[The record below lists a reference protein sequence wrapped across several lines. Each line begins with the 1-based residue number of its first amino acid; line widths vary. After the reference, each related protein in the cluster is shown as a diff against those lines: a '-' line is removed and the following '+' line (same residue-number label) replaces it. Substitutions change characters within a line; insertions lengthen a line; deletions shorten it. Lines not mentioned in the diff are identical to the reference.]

1 MTAPPI
7 QVENVQFGYARS
19 RPILRDFTFAVNAG
33 RFLAIVGPNGVGKS
47 TLVNLIAGLLSPQAG
62 TIRVNGIP
70 IASYRT
76 RDLAQKIAFVRQ
88 ETVPVFQF
96 SVAEVVLMART
107 IHYGAFGFESAAD
120 RDRVR
125 HALDLTDTAG
135 FASRPLGSLSAGE
148 RQRVFIARALAQDT
162 PILLMDEPTSF
173 LDLKHQV
180 HIYDLLKTIQA
191 RQSRAIV
198 AVTHDINLAAQYC
211 DEVLL
216 LQPPS
221 VADTAGTGDMVP
233 PPKPTRYRI
242 GAPSQ
247 VLTTSLVAQ
256 AFGVRGFSGPVGRER
271 FFLPLGKRAKDA
283 DQAGDPPATPGPTK
297 EGRIT

>member
-1 MTAPPI
+1 MTVPPV
-7 QVENVQFGYARS
+7 QVENLQFGYARS
-19 RPILRDFTFAVNAG
+19 RPILSDLTFAVNTG

-62 TIRVNGIP
+62 TIRVNGAP

-76 RDLAQKIAFVRQ
+76 RNLAQKIALVRQ

-96 SVAEVVLMART
+96 SVAEVVMMART
-107 IHYGAFGFESAAD
+107 IHYGALGFESAAD

-135 FASRPLGSLSAGE
+135 FASRPLASLSAGE

-173 LDLKHQV
+173 LDLRHQV
-180 HIYDLLKTIQA
+180 GIYDLLKTIQA
-191 RQSRAIV
+191 EQRRTIV
-198 AVTHDINLAAQYC
+198 AVTHDTNLAAQYC

-216 LQPPS
+216 LHAPVVRPDETTGPP
-221 VADTAGTGDMVP
+221 AAAG
-233 PPKPTRYRI
+233 YRI
-242 GAPSQ
+242 GVPSQ
-247 VLTTSLVAQ
+247 VLTASRISQ
-256 AFGVRGFSGPVGRER
+256 AFGVQGFSGPVGRER
-271 FFLPLGKRAKDA
+271 FFLPLGKQAKDA
-283 DQAGDPPATPGPTK
+283 IRAGHTPPGQGDATK
-297 EGRIT
+297 RV

>member
-1 MTAPPI
+1 MTVPPV
-7 QVENVQFGYARS
+7 QVENVQFGYVRS
-19 RPILRDFTFAVNAG
+19 RPILSNLTFAVNAG

-62 TIRVNGIP
+62 TIRVKGTP
-70 IASYRT
+70 ITSYRT
-76 RDLAQKIAFVRQ
+76 RDLAQKIAFVPQ

-96 SVAEVVLMART
+96 SVAEVVMMART
-107 IHYGAFGFESAAD
+107 IHYGAFGFERPAD

-125 HALDLTDTAG
+125 HALDLTDTVG

-216 LQPPS
+216 LEPPS
-221 VADTAGTGDMVP
+221 VANAEGTSDAAPLPGA
-233 PPKPTRYRI
+233 TRYRI

-256 AFGVRGFSGPVGRER
+256 AFGVRGFSGSVGRER

-283 DQAGDPPATPGPTK
+283 DRASDPPEPPSPGKKGRPT
-297 EGRIT
+297 